1 VLFPRLLNNLSEPP
15 AELARVLLEH
25 VLIHGLVAQ
34 LRADLA
40 DGAPNADQL
49 RRLGETLQSH
59 VRLEEKELFPLIE
72 TVVPQE
78 SLEAMI
84 FQDRDRSP
92 SRGHP

>member
-1 VLFPRLLNNLSEPP
+1 VLFPRLLDNLADPP
-15 AELARVLLEH
+15 AELTRVLLEH
-25 VLIHGLVAQ
+25 VHGLVAQ

-40 DGAPNADQL
+40 DGAPNAEQL

-59 VRLEEKELFPLIE
+59 VRFEEKELFPLIE

-84 FQDRDRSP
+84 FQDRDRSAYGRDP
-92 SRGHP
+92 